1 MTAKEVR
8 IWFLKLVVLTALVI
22 CLCVIVSNTGRL
34 LEDGGAA
41 RAMSF
46 AASEETAGVAETVV
60 PTPEAENTEP
70 PDETEAPGEETPEED
85 TASAGAAASAEL
97 SDLPAFVPERS
108 VSDVITGTR
117 VSVSGQYVSDY
128 TAGEDRVMDFGLGDD
143 YTQVKGIVTF
153 RGNNFR
159 DTAQYGL
166 AEITA
171 GKFVESWRRA
181 TDGLSDNS
189 GNYWGGSGW
198 TGQPLIVEWPAETKR
213 IMNMYDWAK
222 EKDGLVEVIYCT
234 LDGYVYFLDLETGQD
249 TRDRLF
255 LGWSFKGAG
264 ALDPRGYPLLYV
276 GGGLFNASGEA
287 PRVLIVSLIDGE
299 VLYTTGQYDDFA
311 PRSSWSAFDSSA
323 LVDAETD
330 QLIYPGENGVIY
342 IEKLNTV
349 YDEAAGTISIRPEET
364 KFTFTSSTADRY
376 YYGMEDSAIAWRGH
390 LFIADNGGDFIC
402 LNLSTL
408 EIEWRFDCLDD
419 TNCTGVLELD
429 ETGHPYI
436 YLSTSFHLGWRSY
449 STATIPVWKI
459 DAVTGQEVWH
469 HDYTCYSEDGLS
481 GGVQGSLALGKGK
494 LSGLLYVS
502 MARYPNGGNGQ
513 LLCLDTETGEE
524 VWTFTSDSY
533 GWSTPTC
540 FYDTN
545 GNGYVLYASCIQGSL
560 YWLDGRSGTL
570 IDTFP
575 FGYTVEAS
583 PVVYNNTL
591 VLGTRNYEIYGIEL
605 T

>member
-1 MTAKEVR
+1 MTPKEVHA
-8 IWFLKLVVLTALVI
+8 WFLKLIVLTGLVI
-22 CLCVIVSNTGRL
+22 CLCVMVSRHRGLLSSVDEALPVMAEREQIENTG
-34 LEDGGAA
+34 GGASEA
-41 RAMSF
+41 EES
-46 AASEETAGVAETVV
+46 AAAEDISEDISVPEETAVPAE
-60 PTPEAENTEP
+60 PTPIP
-70 PDETEAPGEETPEED
+70 KSTP
-85 TASAGAAASAEL
+85 
-97 SDLPAFVPERS
+97 LPEFTPERS
-108 VSDVITGTR
+108 VSPVITGTSI
-117 VSVSGQYVSDY
+117 SVDGSLRDSYSADEAH
-128 TAGEDRVMDFGLGDD
+128 TMDFGLAED
-143 YTQVKGIVTF
+143 YTDVKGIVTF

-159 DTAQYGL
+159 NTAQYGL
-166 AEITA
+166 AEISA
-171 GKFVESWRRA
+171 QKFGESWRRS

-189 GNYWGGSGW
+189 GGYWAGCGW

-222 EKDGLVEVIYCT
+222 EKEGLVEVIYCT
-234 LDGYVYFLDLETGQD
+234 LDGYVYFLDLETGEN

-276 GGGLFNASGEA
+276 GGGLFNGSGAA

-299 VLYTTGQYDDFA
+299 ILYTMGDYDSFA
-311 PRSSWSAFDSSA
+311 PRPSWSAFDSSA

-342 IEKLNTV
+342 IEKLNTQ
-349 YDEAAGTISIRPEET
+349 YDEAAGTISIDPEEI
-364 KFTFTSSTADRY
+364 KFTFTSSSAEEF

-402 LNLSTL
+402 LDLNTL

-436 YLSTSFHLGWRSY
+436 YLSTSFHLGWRSWT
-449 STATIPVWKI
+449 TATIPVWKI

-469 HDYTCYSEDGLS
+469 RDYTCYSEDGLS
-481 GGVQGSLALGKGK
+481 GGVQGSLALG
-494 LSGLLYVS
+494 SGELDGILYVA

-513 LLCLDTETGEE
+513 LLALDTETGDEL
-524 VWTFTSDSY
+524 WTYTSDSY
-533 GWSTPTC
+533 AWSSPTC

-545 GNGYVLYASCIQGSL
+545 GRGYVLYASCIQGKL
-560 YWLDGRSGTL
+560 FWLDGKDGTL
-570 IDTFP
+570 LDSFP
-575 FGYTVEAS
+575 FNCTAEAS
-583 PVVYNNTL
+583 PVVYNDT
-591 VLGTRNYEIYGIEL
+591 VVMGTRNSEIYGIRL